1 MPVNYSVPVINS
13 RLTAV
18 NSALNAAS
26 SNGLPGVMRL
36 GTASMADTIAI
47 ITLSSDAGTVSGGV
61 LTLNSLPRVAPLTYV
76 SGYIVAATLEDG
88 SGNLVASGLTVGL
101 SSAYDIVM
109 ASTSTYVSSGQT
121 VAITYGTITGT

>member
-1 MPVNYSVPVINS
+1 
-13 RLTAV
+13 
-18 NSALNAAS
+18 
-26 SNGLPGVMRL
+26 MRL